1 MLKVKLV
8 DWLFNK
14 AAKLDGD
21 FVDEEMKE
29 LKADLDQI
37 KKLREKK
44 LVTLED
50 IDDTIEQVD
59 KYIEKY
65 DDGKL
70 RKYRE
75 KLVKMREK
83 F

>member
-14 AAKLDGD
+14 AAKLDGG

-44 LVTLED
+44 N
-50 IDDTIEQVD
+50 
-59 KYIEKY
+59 
-65 DDGKL
+65 
-70 RKYRE
+70 
-75 KLVKMREK
+75 
-83 F
+83 